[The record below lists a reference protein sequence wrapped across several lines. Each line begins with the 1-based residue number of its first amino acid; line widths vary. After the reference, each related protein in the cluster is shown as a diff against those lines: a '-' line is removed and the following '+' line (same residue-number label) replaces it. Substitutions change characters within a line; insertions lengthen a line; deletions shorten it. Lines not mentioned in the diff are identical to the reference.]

1 MVNFITEAQLVS
13 LFKKLLKNRTYLP
26 DLENLVAE
34 TEVWKLNN
42 SFKFLISEKM
52 LQKSCDELNK
62 NKTRISIKLIMA
74 NNNQ

>member
-34 TEVWKLNN
+34 TEV
-42 SFKFLISEKM
+42 
-52 LQKSCDELNK
+52 
-62 NKTRISIKLIMA
+62 
-74 NNNQ
+74 